1 MILLGYHEMPGC
13 EIIVSPDGKKALAI
27 CSPSAI
33 QVIDIATK
41 RVVMRT
47 QLASSIIDCSFYDNS
62 MCYFLTSKYSSI
74 SIIIIEDNHI
84 AEYDVTKNLVKGIYY
99 DADLF
104 GVNCIEINGN
114 IMAIG

>member
-1 MILLGYHEMPGC
+1 MAGC

-27 CSPSAI
+27 CSPSASP
-33 QVIDIATK
+33 VIAIATQ
-41 RVVMRT
+41 RVTMRT

-62 MCYFLTSKYSSI
+62 ICYFLTSKYSSI